1 MNPVGFTVPAFCQW
15 TMQGFRE
22 PSGEHGGISDA
33 VQLAVGQ
40 MLSQRT
46 QIG

>member
-1 MNPVGFTVPAFCQW
+1 MNPVGFIVPAFCPW

-33 VQLAVGQ
+33 VQLAVGR